1 MTAVR
6 PHIILPNPYGSNIQ
20 QTQVSQEDP
29 YNVRITSNKKSQD
42 PVFYLPKR
50 PHQTNTSVLL
60 SHSPN
65 LEFYITTEKGERKI
79 SSSSP
84 ERKGAF
90 VFFPVD
96 SLEIRIKGGRRDKE
110 GKLTLLPLYVPSDT
124 FSYEAFLE
132 QHLRVSEA
140 ETIKNLQKQLGQSL
154 EETIAAHDKAMGR
167 SMFAAGA
174 LAFGGL
180 ALGGVALANF
190 YILGALNYFCIPAGL
205 LCFGEAYSQGDDRQ
219 RLAASRF
226 QYEKILK
233 NLPPRVENEGKFMNE
248 KTLVLA

>member
-1 MTAVR
+1 MTTVQT
-6 PHIILPNPYGSNIQ
+6 HIILPNPCGSNIQ

-50 PHQTNTSVLL
+50 AHQTNTTVLL
-60 SHSPN
+60 PHSPN
-65 LEFYITTEKGERKI
+65 LEFYIGTEEGEKQL
-79 SSSSP
+79 SSSSSQ
-84 ERKGAF
+84 RKGDF

-96 SLEIRIKGGRRDKE
+96 SPEIRIKGGRRDKE
-110 GKLTLLPLYVPSDT
+110 GKLTLLPLYVPSYT
-124 FSYEAFLE
+124 FSYEDFLE